1 MLEIKFYETEKS
13 LVIISKRK
21 QKDVIY
27 IKRDQKVQMKKGV
40 IYKLEQIWLEQD
52 VTKPLFEVIL

>member
-52 VTKPLFEVIL
+52 VTIFNLS